1 MLVYENYKYN
11 QVYMQEE
18 KQTVTISISRPN
30 GESRVM
36 VTGTY
41 DELQNKE
48 WFDIVTNLIDDV
60 K

>member
-1 MLVYENYKYN
+1 
-11 QVYMQEE
+11 MQEE
-18 KQTVTISISRPN
+18 KQTVTISITRPN

>member
-30 GESRVM
+30 GESRISI
-36 VTGTY
+36 TGTY

>member
-36 VTGTY
+36 VTETY

>member
-18 KQTVTISISRPN
+18 KQTVTISITRPN

>member
-60 K
+60 E